1 MSAQLEIDLASLP
14 AIVAA
19 PRTGSLDER
28 FDAFCDA
35 NPQLVARFD
44 QLALDEVRRGH
55 KRVGAKMLLEVIRF
69 YYRRDHAVGDT
80 WSVNNSYSS
89 RLARRAAERYPELRD
104 VFETRALRS
113 GRAA

>member
-1 MSAQLEIDLASLP
+1 VNAQLEIDLAPLP
-14 AIVAA
+14 VIVPA

-28 FDAFCDA
+28 FDAFCEA

-44 QLALDEVRRGH
+44 ALALDEVRRGH

-89 RLARRAAERYPELRD
+89 RLARRAAQRHPELRD
-104 VFETRALRS
+104 AFETRALRS
-113 GRAA
+113 ERAA

>member
-1 MSAQLEIDLASLP
+1 MNAQFEIDLAPLP

-19 PRTGSLDER
+19 PRTGSLNER

-55 KRVGAKMLLEVIRF
+55 KRVGAKMLLEVLRWQH
-69 YYRRDHAVGDT
+69 RAVHSDSDG
-80 WSVNNSYSS
+80 WRVNNTWGA
-89 RLARRAAERYPELRD
+89 RLARRAAQRHPELRD
-104 VFETRALRS
+104 AFETRALRTR
-113 GRAA
+113 RAA

>member
-1 MSAQLEIDLASLP
+1 MNAQLEIDLAPLP
-14 AIVAA
+14 AIVLA
-19 PRTGSLDER
+19 PRTGSLNER
-28 FDAFCDA
+28 FEAWCDA

-44 QLALDEVRRGH
+44 ELALDEVRRGH

-80 WSVNNSYSS
+80 FGVDNSYGS

-104 VFETRALRS
+104 AFETRALRT
-113 GRAA
+113 A

>member
-1 MSAQLEIDLASLP
+1 MNAQLEIDLAPLP
-14 AIVAA
+14 ALVAA
-19 PRTGSLDER
+19 PRTGSLNER
-28 FDAFCDA
+28 FKAWCEA

-104 VFETRALRS
+104 AFETRALRTR
-113 GRAA
+113 RAA